1 LIKSQPKVSRVLV
14 VTLET
19 ILLSRKVFKNFHSP
33 EISEQ
38 VMIHKTDKM
47 RRGNQVNQFNRK
59 STPSEKKK
67 GQKIHDEHGGIKP
80 PETSIQEISWRCW
93 ESNPD

>member
-19 ILLSRKVFKNFHSP
+19 SPLSSELFKNFHSP

-38 VMIHKTDKM
+38 VMTHKTDKM
-47 RRGNQVNQFNRK
+47 RGSNPVNQFNRNSSSPPK
-59 STPSEKKK
+59 RGPK
-67 GQKIHDEHGGIKP
+67 KIHDELDGIKP
-80 PETSIQEISWRCW
+80 SETSIQENSWRCW